1 MADKKDDEKPYV
13 VGYGKPP
20 KATRFRPGQSG
31 NPKGRPKGA
40 RGVGKVLEEALSQ
53 EVSVTEGGRTSRI
66 TKREALILSLV
77 TKALKGDMRAASET
91 LKLIAAYE
99 EQPKPQT
106 GTGVT
111 INVIGTFD
119 DPE

>member
-1 MADKKDDEKPYV
+1 MAKDKGDQAYT

-20 KATRFRPGQSG
+20 KSTRFRPGQSG
-31 NPKGRPKGA
+31 NPRGRPKGA

-99 EQPKPQT
+99 EQPKPQA
-106 GTGVT
+106 GPGVT
-111 INVIGTFD
+111 INVIDTFD
-119 DPE
+119 DPQ